1 MQILGI
7 YGGQDASGLTATVVK
22 EILGAVQAPA
32 TTAFLDLNEFDLHPE
47 SPQRPN
53 PDLDQL
59 AAKLQAADIWVFG
72 APTYYTTIPGQLKQF
87 FDVMRHRWTRM
98 TKNGDSLPNGTFQD
112 KHYVL
117 VTSCFA
123 PTWDNLFTGQT
134 DLTLRA
140 IDGAMTLAG
149 VHKITELVC
158 PNTWRQRTPTVKKLA
173 RARAIGRQL
182 SHYQRKD
189 DETLKRYGLLFCM
202 IAVMAL
208 ATMGIQQLW
217 PALTNGFWLRYVSFV
232 VIFFVLLAIILHVMT
247 FMRHK
252 RA

>member
-1 MQILGI
+1 MQVLGI
-7 YGGQDASGLTATVVK
+7 YGGQDANGLTATVVQT
-22 EILGAVQAPA
+22 ILGAVQAPA
-32 TTAFLDLNEFDLHPE
+32 TSTFIDLNDYDLHPE
-47 SPQRPN
+47 TPDRPN
-53 PDLDQL
+53 PDLEKL
-59 AAKLQAADIWVFG
+59 AAQLQAADIWVFG

-87 FDVMRHRWTRM
+87 FDVMRHRWIRM
-98 TKNGDSLPNGTFQD
+98 TKAGDSLPNGVFAN
-112 KHYVL
+112 KHYVS

-123 PTWDNLFTGQT
+123 PTWDNVFTGQT

-158 PNTWRQRTPTVKKLA
+158 PNTWRQRTPTERKLA
-173 RARAIGRQL
+173 RARQIGAEL

-189 DETLKRYGLLFCM
+189 DETLKRYVLLFFM

-208 ATMGIQQLW
+208 ATMGIQQLFS
-217 PALTNGFWLRYVSFV
+217 ALTASFWLRYVSFV